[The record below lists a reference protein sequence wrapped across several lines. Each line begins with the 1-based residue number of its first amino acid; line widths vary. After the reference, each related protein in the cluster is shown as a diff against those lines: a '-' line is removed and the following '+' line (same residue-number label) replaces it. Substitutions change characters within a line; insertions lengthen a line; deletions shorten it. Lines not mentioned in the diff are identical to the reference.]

1 MSKSIFRTLTVTV
14 ETTEGRRTSSE
25 MLVSASDNL
34 VQLMLE
40 QFELARHLKQTV
52 VSASVEKLTAA
63 DRKAVAQA
71 YHQRYASVTLI
82 RL

>member
-14 ETTEGRRTSSE
+14 ETTDGRRVSSE
-25 MLVSASDNL
+25 LMVSASDNL

-40 QFELARHLKQTV
+40 QFESARRIGQTV